1 MKTNYLLRYTKV
13 FVTSLMVFL
22 WATVSLNAQCPTI
35 TNQTPP
41 PICNGSGYTLSNL
54 SADYATDNGNGIV
67 WYNAAT
73 GGNGLDPNQLVQ
85 QGVYYID
92 DNSGSCGTDPRESI
106 TISFQVEPVPPG
118 GSLDKFY
125 CSNENAT
132 IQDYIDDALALYIPL
147 GGSVSVYYDL
157 ALTTQANST
166 DTVANGIVNYYIVF
180 DDITCTS
187 QIKLGK
193 TIESISPA
201 DPTPPSTQE
210 FCSDSNST
218 IGDLDPGTAATFIW
232 YNNVDGFGNPIPPA
246 LLPSTAL
253 LDGATYYVQVDEPLC
268 DSNAIPVTVTIND
281 PFDPGTSGSLEYCN
295 DNVPTTDFDLF
306 DELGAPKDTNGTWSN
321 DASLTTTNGNLGT
334 VNISTLTTPGVYTF
348 TYTVPANGACP
359 ENSADVTITINET
372 FTSGDISAS
381 NPATYCE
388 QDLPT
393 AFDLFTLLDNED
405 PGGQW
410 TQGTLSTDPIV
421 SSPIDLTMGA
431 FTPGTYNFTYTQNL
445 LTSCD
450 DNFRTVQV
458 VVLEDPNAGV
468 ADNQTFCEN
477 NLTTNSPFD
486 LFDALTGPYDSG
498 GTWTDATSTTI
509 SDPLNIDITGF
520 TVAGSPYEF
529 TYTVDNGT
537 CTDDETISIT
547 IVPAPESGTANPPV
561 EFCEG
566 VAPASFD
573 LYTLISGE
581 SGTGT
586 WTNNNTSTMVADPS
600 NLDLSGFM
608 AAGSP
613 YSFTFDIDPIGTCD
627 DVDVVVSVIIN
638 PLPNTGTPNN
648 PPPFCENDPALSNTA
663 FDLFTLL
670 NGPVDSGGTW
680 SDDSATPVS
689 GALSGNILDLSQ
701 LVIGTYNFTYS
712 ITDTNGCSNSSTVVI
727 TIEDAPESG
736 TANPP
741 AEFCEGVATASY
753 NLFDLLTGEDQTGTW
768 YLGNDNTGST
778 TTNLVD
784 LSVLTAATYNFTYD
798 VDMIGSCDD
807 ELVTV
812 SVIINPLPN
821 TGTPNNPPPFC
832 ENDPALSNTTFDLFT
847 LLNAPVDTG
856 GTWSDDSVTAVSGA
870 LSGNV
875 LDLSQLVVN
884 SYNFTYSITDTNGC
898 SNSSTVVV
906 TIEDAPESGT
916 ANTPE
921 EFCLAEVT
929 VGQTYNLFD
938 LLTDEDQTGTWN
950 DDDISGAL
958 SGNTVTLDG
967 LAQGTYNFTFDV
979 DAIGSCD
986 DVDVTVSIIIN
997 DTPGPTATS
1006 PQEFC
1011 DTATVADLVVT
1022 GTTIQWYDVST
1033 GGTPLAGTTALV
1045 DAQIYYATQTDATTG
1060 CESSIRT
1067 EVIATIYETP
1077 DAGNL
1082 STTPILSCNNT
1093 TIDLNLGLDGTQDTS
1108 GTWYEGSDN
1117 TGTVVVNPTTY
1128 NVTGFSTNTYQFTYY
1143 VTASA
1148 PCIDDSITITIT
1160 IEEPLTS
1167 GTSNGDLAFCSS
1179 DPIFDLD
1186 SNLTGASSGG
1196 EWTFNSASVSNLF
1209 DPSTV
1214 QSGTYTYTTA
1224 NSCGSSSTSFD
1235 IIVTQAPNAG
1245 TDNSILICVIDGVTD
1260 LFPLL
1265 GTSAQSGGTWSPAL
1279 PSGTGEF
1286 DPNADAAGVYTY
1298 TVAAVSPCTT
1308 NASASITVTVDDSTA
1323 PVVVNLNPEYCL
1335 VDNPTVSNL
1344 DSALTI
1350 TGTVT
1355 WYEDA
1360 ALTIVA
1366 NSTDSLIDGED
1377 YYATQTNSSGCES
1390 STNVQVTVTVN
1401 DTPTPILFTSNQELC
1416 INDNPTI
1423 SELTSNIDYDSSMY
1437 DAVWYDAD
1445 SGGFVVSEGTS
1456 LSNGATYYAVLV
1468 DLATGCESSVRLAV
1482 TPDLTSCGKLIIPD
1496 GFSPNGDGVNDT
1508 FDMDNLGIIHPNF
1521 EIEIYNRN
1529 GNIVYKGNAN
1539 TPRFNGKS
1547 NQSGTVGNGDLPVG
1561 VYFYIFSYNDGE
1573 NKTEQGRLYLSR

>member
-1 MKTNYLLRYTKV
+1 MKTNYLLRCTKV

-22 WATVSLNAQCPTI
+22 WATVSLNAQCPTV
-35 TNQTPP
+35 TDPTPP
-41 PICNGSGYTLSNL
+41 PICNGAGYTLSDL
-54 SADYATDNGNGIV
+54 SDDYATEVGGNGIV

-73 GGNGLDPNQLVQ
+73 GGSGLDSNQLAQ
-85 QGVYYID
+85 EGVYYID
-92 DNSGSCGTDPRESI
+92 DNSGACGTRESI

-132 IQDYIDDALALYIPL
+132 IQDYIDDALALYIPG

-157 ALTTQANST
+157 ALTNQANST
-166 DTVANGIVNYYIVF
+166 DIVANGIVTYYMVF
-180 DDITCTS
+180 SDGVCTS

-193 TIESISPA
+193 TIVSNSPA
-201 DPTPPSTQE
+201 DPTPPSTQA

-218 IGDLDPGTAATFIW
+218 IGDLDPGTTATYIW
-232 YNNVDGFGNPIPPA
+232 YNNVDGFGDPIPPA

-253 LDGATYYVQVDEPLC
+253 VDGATYYVQIDEPLC

-281 PFDPGTSGSLEYCN
+281 PFEPGTSGSLEYCN

-306 DELGAPKDTNGTWSN
+306 DELDAPKDTNGTWSN

-458 VVLEDPNAGV
+458 VVLQDPNAGV
-468 ADNQTFCEN
+468 ADDQTFCEN

-520 TVAGSPYEF
+520 TVVGSPYEF

-573 LYTLISGE
+573 LYSLIEGE

-586 WTNNNTSTMVADPS
+586 WTNNNTSTIVTNPE
-600 NLDLSGFM
+600 NLDLSGFTTDT
-608 AAGSP
+608 
-613 YSFTFDIDPIGTCD
+613 YNFTFNIDPINTCD
-627 DVDVVVSVIIN
+627 DIDVVVSIIIN
-638 PLPNTGTPNN
+638 PLPNTGIPNN

-680 SDDSATPVS
+680 SDDSTAPVS

-701 LVIGTYNFTYS
+701 LVVNPYNFTYS
-712 ITDTNGCSNSSTVVI
+712 ITDANGCTNSSTVVI
-727 TIEDAPESG
+727 TIEEAPESG

-741 AEFCEGVATASY
+741 EEFCIAEVTLGQTY
-753 NLFDLLTGEDQTGTW
+753 NLFDLLTGEDQTG
-768 YLGNDNTGST
+768 
-778 TTNLVD
+778 
-784 LSVLTAATYNFTYD
+784 A
-798 VDMIGSCDD
+798 
-807 ELVTV
+807 
-812 SVIINPLPN
+812 
-821 TGTPNNPPPFC
+821 
-832 ENDPALSNTTFDLFT
+832 
-847 LLNAPVDTG
+847 
-856 GTWSDDSVTAVSGA
+856 
-870 LSGNV
+870 
-875 LDLSQLVVN
+875 
-884 SYNFTYSITDTNGC
+884 
-898 SNSSTVVV
+898 
-906 TIEDAPESGT
+906 
-916 ANTPE
+916 
-921 EFCLAEVT
+921 
-929 VGQTYNLFD
+929 
-938 LLTDEDQTGTWN
+938 WN
-950 DDDISGAL
+950 DDDNSLAL

-967 LAQGTYNFTFDV
+967 LAQGTYNFTYDV
-979 DAIGSCD
+979 DAIGTCD
-986 DVDVTVSIIIN
+986 DVDVTVRIIIN
-997 DTPGPTATS
+997 DTPVPTAAS

-1011 DTATVADLVVT
+1011 DTATVADLVAS
-1022 GTTIQWYDVST
+1022 GNTIQWYDNPT
-1033 GGTPLAGTTALV
+1033 GGSPLTGTSSLT
-1045 DAQIYYATQTDATTG
+1045 DGGTYYATQTDATTG

-1067 EVIATIYETP
+1067 EVIATIYQTP
-1077 DAGNL
+1077 DAGAL
-1082 STTPILSCNNT
+1082 AATPIITCNDT
-1093 TIDLNLGLDGTQDTS
+1093 TIDLNSGLDGTQDS
-1108 GTWYEGSDN
+1108 GGVWYEGSDN

-1128 NVTGFSTNTYQFTYY
+1128 NVTGFSANNYQFTYY

-1148 PCIDDSITITIT
+1148 PCVDDSITITIT
-1160 IEEPLTS
+1160 IEAPLTS
-1167 GTSNGDLAFCSS
+1167 GTSNGDRAFCSS
-1179 DPIFDLD
+1179 DAIFDLD

-1196 EWTFNSASVSNLF
+1196 EWTFNSAPVSNLF

-1224 NSCGSSSTSFD
+1224 NTCGSSSTSFD
-1235 IIVTQAPNAG
+1235 ITVTQAPNAG
-1245 TDNSILICVIDGVTD
+1245 TDDSVLICVIDGVTD

-1445 SGGFVVSEGTS
+1445 SGGSVVSEGTS

>member
-1 MKTNYLLRYTKV
+1 MKTNYLFRYTKV

-627 DVDVVVSVIIN
+627 DVDVV
-638 PLPNTGTPNN
+638 
-648 PPPFCENDPALSNTA
+648 
-663 FDLFTLL
+663 
-670 NGPVDSGGTW
+670 
-680 SDDSATPVS
+680 
-689 GALSGNILDLSQ
+689 
-701 LVIGTYNFTYS
+701 
-712 ITDTNGCSNSSTVVI
+712 
-727 TIEDAPESG
+727 
-736 TANPP
+736 
-741 AEFCEGVATASY
+741 
-753 NLFDLLTGEDQTGTW
+753 
-768 YLGNDNTGST
+768 
-778 TTNLVD
+778 
-784 LSVLTAATYNFTYD
+784 
-798 VDMIGSCDD
+798 
-807 ELVTV
+807 V